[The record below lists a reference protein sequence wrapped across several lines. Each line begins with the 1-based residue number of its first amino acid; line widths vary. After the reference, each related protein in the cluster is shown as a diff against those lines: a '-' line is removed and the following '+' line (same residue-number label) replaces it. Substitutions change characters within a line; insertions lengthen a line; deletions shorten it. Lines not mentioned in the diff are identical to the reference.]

1 MPWDKPTPVVPTHW
15 SQAGAGEHYAG
26 NRWRDARSRERDVRL
41 LDRVLRNSEVRDHDP
56 AQLRRILDVP
66 CGAGRLTPYLSSL
79 GTTTGVDVSPEMI
92 AVSIGERTRAS
103 AFALPFQD
111 GSFDLVACCR
121 LLHHLTTDED
131 RALLLSEL
139 ARVARGPVALSYWD
153 AASWHAWR
161 RRRGLRKGHDTRVPI
176 PRRQLTRLL
185 QGAGLRIAERAHSMR
200 FVSPQTWVLAVP
212 E

>member
-1 MPWDKPTPVVPTHW
+1 M
-15 SQAGAGEHYAG
+15 
-26 NRWRDARSRERDVRL
+26 RL
-41 LDRVLRNSEVRDHDP
+41 LERVLHGSKLRDHDP
-56 AQLRRILDVP
+56 QQLRRILDVP
-66 CGAGRLTPYLSSL
+66 CGAGRLTPFLSSL
-79 GTTTGVDVSPEMI
+79 GTTTGVDVSPQMI
-92 AVSIGERTRAS
+92 AVSIGQRTRAS
-103 AFALPFQD
+103 AFALPFVD
-111 GSFDLVACCR
+111 GAFDLVVCCR

-131 RALLLSEL
+131 RVLLLAEL

-176 PRRQLTRLL
+176 PRRQLARLL
-185 QGAGLRIAERAHSMR
+185 GDVGLRIQERAHSMR